1 VKGSSLQ
8 QRGPRVEKK
17 DRPFIVAEVGMP
29 ATDYS
34 KWDNLDV
41 SDDEDTDTRPTQ
53 PTTSAGRGRPPA
65 AVHDAA
71 ELVARMTKA
80 ERLGEEVLTE
90 RAQMVELDR
99 RRNANREALGA
110 LRKADTGG
118 TGQKNAGSSMKHWVC
133 LGDVFMRQPHASAR
147 QMLEDDQKR
156 IETEL
161 EALRLSVKRKSS
173 ALCELDPSIADGSDV
188 HRSFVNLHG
197 VSAGE
202 LQGMLS

>member
-1 VKGSSLQ
+1 
-8 QRGPRVEKK
+8 
-17 DRPFIVAEVGMP
+17 MP

-34 KWDNLDV
+34 KWDKLDV
-41 SDDEDTDTRPTQ
+41 SDDEDGEPQ
-53 PTTSAGRGRPPA
+53 QPA
-65 AVHDAA
+65 AIAAGQRRVHPSPAAAQDAA

-99 RRNANREALGA
+99 RRNANREALAA
-110 LRKADTGG
+110 LRKADRDAA
-118 TGQKNAGSSMKHWVC
+118 GQHASSGSSSSSSMKHWVC

-156 IETEL
+156 IEAEL
-161 EALRLSVKRKSS
+161 EALRSGIKRKSS
-173 ALCELDPSIADGSDV
+173 TLCELDPSIADGSDV
-188 HRSFVNLHG
+188 HRSFVSLHG
-197 VSAGE
+197 VSAAE